1 MNQVNKLL
9 LNFMENKFIL
19 YSIILGFFGFLDS
32 LYLTIAHY
40 RNLVP
45 PCSVNFGCEKVL
57 TSTFSMIGPIPM
69 ALMGVIFYMMIILL
83 CLLVLIEGKKQFLK
97 FFHFVV
103 LVGFLFS
110 VVLFFIQFSVLKS
123 FCQYCILSEVIATGL
138 LILSLLKLKQDKNRS

>member
-19 YSIILGFFGFLDS
+19 YSLILGFFGFLDS
-32 LYLTIAHY
+32 LYLTILHY
-40 RNLVP
+40 RNIVP

-57 TSTFSMIGPIPM
+57 TSTFSMIGPIPL
-69 ALMGVIFYMMIILL
+69 ALIGVLFYTTVIIL

-97 FFHFVV
+97 FFHFIIF
-103 LVGFLFS
+103 VGFLFS
-110 VVLFFIQFSVLKS
+110 AVLFFIQFSILKS

-138 LILSLLKLKQDKNRS
+138 LILSLLKLKQDRQK